1 MDNKITTETY
11 AIKLDSDLK
20 QELQETIRL
29 TEGTGNDFIKM
40 LLETYKTNKLTD
52 TLVDTKSDL
61 KELNTL
67 TSRMYN
73 LYSNLIERNSI
84 SVEGIKADAVQELQS
99 KEDIISELQNK
110 IMELKADNLEQQ
122 DHRKQLDIN
131 IKEQSEELEVLRDRS
146 SKDNKYIYKLEQ
158 EVEEIKELK
167 IRNKE
172 LVQEVTQIRE
182 ELENTTNINR
192 ELQIGSDNKRLDIEK
207 LNDKIKEMDIKH
219 KEKIEQ
225 EKFKLDLECKKQI
238 LELDEKR
245 IAGIEE
251 QQQSYIKQFQEFE
264 KERKLLQEKLDNIKE
279 TKKPS
284 KPVVK

>member
-1 MDNKITTETY
+1 MGCNQEVNQNKTRKVVGVMDNKITTETY

-99 KEDIISELQNK
+99 KDDIISELQNK
-110 IMELKADNLEQQ
+110 IMELKAD
-122 DHRKQLDIN
+122 RK
-131 IKEQSEELEVLRDRS
+131 S
-146 SKDNKYIYKLEQ
+146 
-158 EVEEIKELK
+158 
-167 IRNKE
+167 
-172 LVQEVTQIRE
+172 
-182 ELENTTNINR
+182 
-192 ELQIGSDNKRLDIEK
+192 
-207 LNDKIKEMDIKH
+207 
-219 KEKIEQ
+219 
-225 EKFKLDLECKKQI
+225 
-238 LELDEKR
+238 
-245 IAGIEE
+245 
-251 QQQSYIKQFQEFE
+251 
-264 KERKLLQEKLDNIKE
+264 
-279 TKKPS
+279 
-284 KPVVK
+284 VV